1 MTFMVVID
9 ASALEYVLTG
19 MPSFWELLKR
29 KEVKVAIGK
38 PGLIRQYS
46 RRIDGMRRK
55 RELKRGS
62 LALQHLFQL
71 AIMVNDGLCDEEKHT
86 FQCEGEIPR
95 KDMHLFVTAKEGAL
109 RGDVKECII
118 LSLDSGVLDAEQ
130 CENGED
136 VRIVIKDP
144 SVFNF

>member
-19 MPSFWELLKR
+19 MPSFWEHLKG
-29 KEVKVAIGK
+29 KEIKVAIGTPK
-38 PGLIRQYS
+38 MIREYNK
-46 RRIDGMRRK
+46 RIGDMRRK
-55 RELKRGS
+55 GELERGS
-62 LALQHLFQL
+62 LVLQHLFRL
-71 AIMVNDGLCDEEKHT
+71 AFRVSDEVYDEEKYA
-86 FQCEGEIPR
+86 FRCGGEIPR

-109 RGDVKECII
+109 REDVKECII
-118 LSLDSGVLDAEQ
+118 LSLDSGVLDVEQ

-136 VRIVIKDP
+136 IRIVIKDP